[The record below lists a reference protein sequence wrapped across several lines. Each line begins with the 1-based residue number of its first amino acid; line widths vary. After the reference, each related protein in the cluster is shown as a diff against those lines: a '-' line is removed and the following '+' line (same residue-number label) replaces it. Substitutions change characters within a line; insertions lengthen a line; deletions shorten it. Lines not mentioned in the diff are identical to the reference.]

1 MRGLAVLIVYML
13 GLGAIIC
20 FGIAGLMALQSS
32 TNPTP
37 SAPVAAVA
45 PHKERVAKPVKQTT
59 QKDAQSN
66 QKRKTVNAT
75 RKRREEAPT
84 ISSSGWMPTDTQMNR
99 PAPISI
105 HFASSA
111 ASYWNRFSAVV
122 GRPRQRWTPS
132 T

>member
-13 GLGAIIC
+13 GLGAIIS

-32 TNPTP
+32 TKPTP

-66 QKRKTVNAT
+66 QKRKTVNAA

-84 ISSSGWMPTDTQMNR
+84 ISPSGSDAYGYANEP
-99 PAPISI
+99 P
-105 HFASSA
+105 
-111 ASYWNRFSAVV
+111 RFHQYPFRFF
-122 GRPRQRWTPS
+122 GR
-132 T
+132 